1 MSKPSLKK
9 AVAAEAA
16 GRGDPKALVCRLEE
30 CWDESVPWEHALRQ
44 ARGALQG
51 AWFCASGRREAELL
65 VCGSRFAVRL
75 YNGDIYMGTFDLN
88 PVGRPCTMVMHI
100 EEGPDRYKGQTA
112 QCLYGLEGDAL
123 RWCATTPGRG
133 EHLTDFP
140 AEDDP
145 NYLCLL
151 FRRER
156 AL

>member
-1 MSKPSLKK
+1 MSKPSLKR
-9 AVAAEAA
+9 AVAAEVAV
-16 GRGDPKALVCRLEE
+16 RGDAHALLSRLEE
-30 CWDESVPWEHALRQ
+30 CWDESLPSEQVLRV
-44 ARGALQG
+44 AREALQG
-51 AWFCASGRREAELL
+51 AWFFASGRRQALL
-65 VCGSRFAVRL
+65 FVCGNRFTVRL
-75 YNGDIYMGTFDLN
+75 PNGDIYMGTFDLN

-100 EEGPDRYKGQTA
+100 EEGPARYKGQTA
-112 QCLYGLEGDAL
+112 LCLYGLEGDAL

-133 EHLTDFP
+133 ERLTAFP